1 MEFKDYYQVL
11 EVPRGA
17 SAEEIQKA
25 YRRLARKYHPD
36 VSKEKNAEAKFKEI
50 AEAYEVLKDTEKREK
65 YDRFGQA
72 WNAKA
77 TGGTPPPGFEEFRF
91 DFGDAGYGGAGGFA
105 GGSSGFSNFFE
116 MLFGQATAGNRG
128 AGWATWDSD
137 GRGGWARPG
146 ANAEYG
152 LRLTLAEAASGGVR
166 ELSVTDPSAGGARRL
181 RVNLPRGVKN
191 GQVIRVPGQGG
202 SGRGSGPAGDLML
215 RVEVAPDKR
224 FRLEGRDLLTR
235 LDITPWEAALGGD
248 ADVETLEG
256 PVRVR
261 VPAGSSSG
269 RKIRLRGRGFPG
281 GASDK
286 AGDLIA
292 ELRVVVPESLE
303 ERERELYEQL
313 REASRFRPRGG

>member
-1 MEFKDYYQVL
+1 LDFKDYYQVL

-25 YRRLARKYHPD
+25 YRRLARKFHPD
-36 VSKEKNAEAKFKEI
+36 VSKEKNAETRFKEI
-50 AEAYEVLKDTEKREK
+50 AEAYEVLKDPEKREK

-72 WNAKA
+72 WNARA
-77 TGGTPPPGFEEFRF
+77 SGGAPPPGFEEFRF
-91 DFGDAGYGGAGGFA
+91 DVGDGGFGNF
-105 GGSSGFSNFFE
+105 GGGTSGFSNFFE
-116 MLFGQATAGNRG
+116 MLFGQGAAANSRG
-128 AGWATWDSD
+128 GWATWDAD

-152 LRLTLAEAASGGVR
+152 LRLSLAEAAKGGVR
-166 ELSVTDPSAGGARRL
+166 ELSLADPASGQTRRL
-181 RVNLPRGVKN
+181 RVNLPRGVRS

-215 RVEVAPDKR
+215 RVEIAPDER
-224 FRLEGRDLLTR
+224 FRLDGRDLQTR
-235 LDITPWEAALGGD
+235 LDIAPWEAALGGD
-248 ADVETLEG
+248 ADLETLEG

-281 GASDK
+281 GSGEP

-292 ELRVVVPESLE
+292 ELRVVVPESLDA
-303 ERERELYEQL
+303 RERELFEQL
-313 REASRFRPRGG
+313 RDTSRFRPRGG